1 MHPTIEQQ
9 LAGDIQRDRLARA
22 ERARLVHATRRR
34 GRRIP
39 ISERH
44 SLVQALGPLLL
55 DVAVPVASYY
65 LLVALGVD
73 NTPAL
78 IAGGAVPFA
87 RSVRSVVRRGTWDY
101 LAVLMTVLF
110 LVGLALVAF
119 GGSPKLLLAKESFGT
134 ALLGLWCLGSA
145 WTRRPMTFYTARPLL
160 TKGRPVALRCWD
172 SLADHSA
179 PFRSIQRRLA
189 IFWGLGL
196 LVEAA
201 VRIGIVE
208 HYSVHT
214 AAGLVHVAAVG
225 IVMALCVLTGPLGLR
240 LQRLL
245 AAEVAGQQQ
254 ETSSA
259 ALTGPGRLA

>member
-1 MHPTIEQQ
+1 M
-9 LAGDIQRDRLARA
+9 
-22 ERARLVHATRRR
+22 
-34 GRRIP
+34 
-39 ISERH
+39 
-44 SLVQALGPLLL
+44 
-55 DVAVPVASYY
+55 ASYY
-65 LLVALGVD
+65 LLVALKVD
-73 NTPAL
+73 EAPADR
-78 IAGGAVPFA
+78 GWR
-87 RSVRSVVRRGTWDY
+87 RSVRALGVRSVVRRGTWDY

-110 LVGLALVAF
+110 LVGLAPVAF

-160 TKGRPVALRCWD
+160 TERQAGGSLRCWD

-179 PFRSIQRRLA
+179 AFRSIQRRLA

-201 VRIGIVE
+201 VRIGIVQPF
-208 HYSVHT
+208 SVHT

-225 IVMALCVLTGPLGLR
+225 IVMAHCVLTGPLGLR

-245 AAEVAGQQQ
+245 AAEVAGQR
-254 ETSSA
+254 
-259 ALTGPGRLA
+259 TGTWRRGASRVRVDWPGRQGRVRIAAAPRPPHRLTSAGRVKTAFEHLLPAEFG